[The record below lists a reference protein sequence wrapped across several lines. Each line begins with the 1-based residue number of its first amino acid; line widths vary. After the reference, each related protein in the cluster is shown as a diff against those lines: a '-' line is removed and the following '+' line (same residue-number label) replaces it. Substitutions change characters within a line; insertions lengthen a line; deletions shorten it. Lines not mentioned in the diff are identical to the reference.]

1 MDIYIGKIVNT
12 HGIKGEIRIISDI
25 DYKKEV
31 FKIGNTLYIGK
42 NRTPLIIQT
51 YRVHK
56 NFDMITFKEINDINE
71 VLKYKGENVYIKK
84 EEVKIDG
91 YFDEELIGLEVYTD
105 KLIGMVKEIR
115 KGYQDL
121 FVIEGNKEYL
131 VPKIEPF
138 IKKIDIENK
147 KIYINNIEGLID
159 ENWYFN
165 IISIYVW

>member
-1 MDIYIGKIVNT
+1 MYIYIGKIVNT
-12 HGIKGEIRIISDI
+12 HGIKGEVRILSYSN
-25 DYKKEV
+25 YKKEI
-31 FKIGNTLYIGK
+31 FKINNHLYIGK
-42 NRTPLIIQT
+42 NKEELTIKT

-56 NFDMITFKEINDINE
+56 NLDMVTFDSINDINE

-84 EEVKIDG
+84 EEIKIDG

-105 KLIGMVKEIR
+105 KLIGKVKEIR

-159 ENWYFN
+159 EN
-165 IISIYVW
+165 